1 VRSFTALV
9 NPLSGGGSAALK
21 WEPLES
27 QLQRAGAEVKVV
39 LTRSREHAVSA
50 AAKAADAGDVVVAV
64 GGDGLV
70 RDVATGV
77 VPVGGTMAIVPA
89 GRGNDLAAGLDLPTD
104 HAALGGLLLNGPV
117 RRVDVLAANGVFVPG
132 NVYTGL
138 DAVATKIINENR
150 RIPAKLLYRLAPVI
164 ALARWR
170 PVCFTVTTG
179 GAEAADGADVA
190 DGMGGATLTTTTE
203 RGHMVVVAN
212 SGRYGHGLHI
222 VPTAVLDDGRLDVLT
237 VGAVPKYKI
246 AAFMGETKT
255 GEHAKRPEVRLS
267 SGTTV
272 TISADSPVPVCAD
285 GDDIGMLP
293 VTVSLRPGALN
304 LIAPPSN

>member
-21 WEPLES
+21 WEPLEW

-89 GRGNDLAAGLDLPTD
+89 GRGNDLAAGLDLPSD
-104 HAALGGLLLNGPV
+104 HAALGELLLNGPV
-117 RRVDVLAANGVFVPG
+117 RRLDVLAANGVFVPG

-150 RIPAKLLYRLAPVI
+150 RVPAKLLYRLAPVI

-170 PVCFTVTTG
+170 PVRFTVTT
-179 GAEAADGADVA
+179 DGA
-190 DGMGGATLTTTTE
+190 DGMGGATTTE

-222 VPTAVLDDGRLDVLT
+222 VPTAVLDDGRLDVLA
-237 VGAVPKYKI
+237 VRAVPKYKI

-267 SGTTV
+267 RGTTV
-272 TISADSPVPVCAD
+272 TISADRPVPVCAD

-304 LIAPPSN
+304 LIAPRSH